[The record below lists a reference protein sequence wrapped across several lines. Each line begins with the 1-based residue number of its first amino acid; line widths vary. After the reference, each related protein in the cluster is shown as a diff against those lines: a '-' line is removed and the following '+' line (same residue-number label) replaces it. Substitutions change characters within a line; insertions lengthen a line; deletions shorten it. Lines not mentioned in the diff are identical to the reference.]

1 MKKRMF
7 STVMAII
14 MIFSLCLERVTTV
27 SAAAPADAK
36 KITVSYDI
44 VNQTGFDILSI
55 KLSPAGQEAW
65 TKVPLDKA
73 IKNGKTVKIPLTYS
87 SNKTICDLSI
97 RTTESQ
103 YDMPFFDLDFSE
115 ITAAGGGIL
124 YLRPYQ
130 GLVFN
135 KTAAKSGGLPVGK
148 DTITT
153 TFNIKNELDGE
164 IIGLQLSLRE
174 ENKWSQN
181 LIKAPIGVGAKTAL
195 TVIHS
200 KKAPKWDLQLFFSDG
215 SVTIDIDLTGITAK
229 SGDIILRDN
238 KAFVFSKGTVN
249 GGIAPGS
256 DTTTVHFKVKN
267 DTKAEFMTF
276 KLSPPNQNEWGPNL
290 LAAPLAPGATVTIPI
305 TYSFEKSLWDIQC
318 LSSEMMSDVGLSKAD
333 FSSITPESGGNMSLQ
348 RPSAYV
354 GTVVISNNRV
364 KTPYPKQSGDS
375 IMFFDTDSDSK
386 ISAYEAREQILAVLA
401 AEPNRTTGFSMTL
414 SDKITTISRNAFENM
429 PITKLTLPSS
439 VKVIEDE
446 AFANAYSLKSI
457 TFAEGL
463 ETTGYG
469 AFLKTGIS
477 SVTLPQSLKTLG
489 DNTFG
494 NCENLSSITLKEG
507 LVSIGVGAFTQTPIK
522 GIILPESLVTIGR
535 GAFTSCR
542 KLKSISIPA
551 GVKKIEDS
559 TFNNCVSLTDVKM
572 LGITSI
578 ENQAFL
584 KCTGLKQLQLPATL
598 KSVGPAPIEFCTNMV
613 AFSVDPANPNF
624 TTQDGILYSKDLTE
638 IYAYPNARA
647 DKTLVL
653 PSTVKTIKAGAF
665 ANTDIKAITLST
677 DLKTIEER
685 AFNVCKGLKGIQF
698 SEGLEKIGT
707 LAFQN
712 CTNLSGDIV
721 LPKSMK
727 EYGLYA
733 FSATSLKNVTFNSSI
748 DIYSNMFMACD
759 KLETVK
765 INTEISK
772 IWEQAFFGCSR
783 LKNINL
789 PKTLKTI
796 DSGAFAGCKSMAAI
810 TLPEGL
816 LKLGKPIIEIG
827 KETAASEAN
836 VGVFDG
842 CTSLK
847 TIVIPNSVTYIE
859 AASFANCT
867 SMKSA
872 KLPLNAKYKTIE
884 PTTFQYSGLEDIF
897 IPKNVI
903 TIGDS
908 AFFSSKLK
916 KMTIEPNGVKY
927 IKPSAFAYTKLE
939 EVVIPV
945 GVIEIEF
952 WAFMNINPLKTVTLS
967 STIKILQ
974 GAVFVGCPSLITVN
988 LNSLDDIQIYSPN
1001 FDGKTFANKGSF
1013 HLPKNFYGD
1022 NKIRKTPWFNNTY
1035 YINDLP
1041 ALPKGK

>member
-1 MKKRMF
+1 
-7 STVMAII
+7 
-14 MIFSLCLERVTTV
+14 
-27 SAAAPADAK
+27 
-36 KITVSYDI
+36 
-44 VNQTGFDILSI
+44 
-55 KLSPAGQEAW
+55 
-65 TKVPLDKA
+65 
-73 IKNGKTVKIPLTYS
+73 
-87 SNKTICDLSI
+87 
-97 RTTESQ
+97 
-103 YDMPFFDLDFSE
+103 
-115 ITAAGGGIL
+115 
-124 YLRPYQ
+124 
-130 GLVFN
+130 
-135 KTAAKSGGLPVGK
+135 
-148 DTITT
+148 
-153 TFNIKNELDGE
+153 
-164 IIGLQLSLRE
+164 
-174 ENKWSQN
+174 

-507 LVSIGVGAFTQTPIK
+507 LVSIGAGAFTQTPIK

-624 TTQDGILYSKDLTE
+624 TIQDGILYSKDLTE